1 MRDRPWGQT
10 LGALGLR
17 GLTGQLTLH
26 ADDKDYAIAF
36 EDGGVIGA
44 WSPNASDSAP
54 RVALTNHLCASTAV
68 AQMVRRIAAQPD
80 RDEVDIVREMARLSP
95 DQVSLLREKLVA
107 QRAARTF
114 SVEDGAF
121 TVDDDIT
128 IPTMPGPALD
138 IRSVVYFGA
147 RLNLSETQLGYGLRH
162 FGSYFTLKRDAVDV
176 LDRFGFTDA
185 ERTVLVELRAG
196 TSLPELEAAHRDMD
210 PRMVQAVVYALF
222 ACGACEISE
231 PPLVPRAPTV
241 QVPGAKPRAPS
252 APPVPAGYARPDP
265 GTTPPVAYTRPE
277 SALYGPFVA
286 RTSTQDRSNNART
299 PRADSE
305 GIDLPDPRSLPADE
319 PFELDLDEALEGLEP
334 EPVPVPEPTPAL
346 PIRPAQ
352 KLDLRNPRWSEAP
365 PMRDPRAPRPSQPP
379 IVETHRATQPPL
391 DLKNPRPA
399 TEGMD
404 MELDLPDPRSLTQPP
419 PLARRAVTDNPF
431 PPVGQGTP
439 NRTAENPFS
448 RSQGTPAGRSPTLN
462 PFPVHSPTPGPDF
475 PTRTPTPGPEFPMRT
490 PSLPVRGRVTTEYP
504 TPPQTGRT
512 NTENPFPVRSPTPPA
527 MGRTSTEHPFPM
539 RSPTPPAEA
548 RTESGSRARPVNG
561 PDEAGVPRNRGP
573 NVTQPPRPQGPSSSP
588 VDPLIAPTAPPAPP
602 RPGGAPPAVGRTPSE
617 PPPSRTPTVP
627 PRARPTSPVVSRTST
642 ARKTAALIAA
652 RWILFEQG
660 ADHFT
665 LLGVAFDAPVEAVRI
680 AYLNLVRQLHPDKL
694 AELAVD
700 DAAGNAQKL
709 FAAMGQAFTVLTD
722 AAKRQEYVASLTGDA
737 PAGPRTKTGE
747 EVSPAIEAYRR
758 GELALRRDQPHEAFE
773 HFQKANEL
781 EPNNVDFLAM
791 LGWAQFCASTDKLK
805 AATDSRKHLERA
817 TQRSQKPLI
826 ARFFLG
832 RMDRMLG
839 RDREALRHFQI
850 VLEEQPSHAEA
861 KAEVRAIEARLASA
875 PPPKKR

>member
-36 EDGGVIGA
+36 ENGGVIGA

-54 RVALTNHLCASTAV
+54 RVALTNHLCASAAV
-68 AQMVRRIAAQPD
+68 AQMARRITAQPD
-80 RDEVDIVREMARLSP
+80 RDEVEIVAEMARLSF
-95 DQVSLLREKLVA
+95 DQVALLREKLVA

-114 SVEDGAF
+114 SVEDGGF
-121 TVDDDIT
+121 TVEDEIT
-128 IPTMPGPALD
+128 IPTIPGAALD

-147 RLNLSETQLGYGLRH
+147 RLNLSETQLGHGLRH

-231 PPLVPRAPTV
+231 PPLVPRAATV

-265 GTTPPVAYTRPE
+265 GTTPPLAYTRPE

-286 RTSTQDRSNNART
+286 RTSTQDRSDNARA

-305 GIDLPDPRSLPADE
+305 GIDLPDPRSLPAEE
-319 PFELDLDEALEGLEP
+319 PFELDLDEALGSLEP
-334 EPVPVPEPTPAL
+334 EPPPRPSAPTL

-365 PMRDPRAPRPSQPP
+365 PVRDPRAPRPSQSP
-379 IVETHRATQPPL
+379 IVETTRATQPPL
-391 DLKNPRPA
+391 DLKNPRPP

-404 MELDLPDPRSLTQPP
+404 LDLPDPRSLTQPP
-419 PLARRAVTDNPF
+419 PIARRPVTDMPF

-439 NRTAENPFS
+439 NRSTENPFS

-490 PSLPVRGRVTTEYP
+490 PSPPVRGRVTTE
-504 TPPQTGRT
+504 
-512 NTENPFPVRSPTPPA
+512 NPFPLRSPTPPA
-527 MGRTSTEHPFPM
+527 IGRTSTEHPFPM
-539 RSPTPPAEA
+539 RTPTPPVEA
-548 RTESGSRARPVNG
+548 RTESGSRPRPVNG

-588 VDPLIAPTAPPAPP
+588 VDPLVAPTSPPGPP

-617 PPPSRTPTVP
+617 PPPSRTPTGP
-627 PRARPTSPVVSRTST
+627 QRARATGPVVSRTST

-665 LLGVAFDAPVEAVRI
+665 LLGVPFDAPVEAVRI

-694 AELAVD
+694 AELSVD
-700 DAAGNAQKL
+700 DTSGNAQKL

-722 AAKRQEYVASLTGDA
+722 ATKRQEYVAQLTGDG
-737 PAGPRTKTGE
+737 PPGPRTKTGE
-747 EVSPAIEAYRR
+747 EVSPAMEAFRR

-805 AATDSRKHLERA
+805 AATDTRKHLERA

-826 ARFFLG
+826 ARFLLG

-850 VLEEQPSHAEA
+850 VLEEQPNHADA
-861 KAEVRAIEARLASA
+861 KAEVRAIEGRLAAA